1 MGLLGFSH
9 FWFGIFF
16 LLNISVAGATD
27 SMSQAKIYLKD
38 YLKDTNEKYPF
49 ALWEKQLSDCHA
61 LLDRTRSKAD
71 TAALKFDPHVFSA
84 LEILGKEV
92 DQIVKHRADVNM
104 LVRLL
109 YASSLISKIE
119 GRFLQAGNPWDS
131 ASKTTFQRMLLQY
144 EAGSLKP
151 KSVFLANAAAL
162 DRDYHTF
169 QNGLLFAFAQDFLSR
184 RVEEHLSNFNLA
196 KIEKLYSDYSL
207 QLEYWIKEFSISA
220 TQTQLQLLLLIHNFE
235 ENKSWVR
242 KDLESLVELLNTDM
256 LFSDLLEYCGQ
267 RQVDLTLEVEEK
279 IEAVLKERNVATLT
293 PIRDRIVKWKAMAD
307 SLRERLSMA
316 RDQVKNE
323 EHQALAKAD
332 RERKEREQME
342 ALQLKQQLLEQEQTA
357 KFKET
362 LNALR
367 TFTFKT
373 ETSIE
378 LDDDSKKA
386 LSSKVGVLKTSYTGT
401 ASKKLPMAK
410 VKFSDTL
417 AFLLV
422 QKFKIEDKQV
432 DFSKMSL
439 QERSNQSAYTYTSP
453 TGRTNQSDLENFVSE
468 VALSSFSSSYTF
480 LSYQLPNR
488 WELGHAV
495 TWVPERSGQKVVQDR
510 EFSYVDLVV
519 DAHRKRSVGGSTHS
533 QNSDNLPANMFVVFD
548 PHGAIIRFQT
558 FVDIKQVSITP
569 ADMVGGKVYFKFL
582 NYSADRHHIYLN
594 GIDGE
599 LKVGTPAGK
608 S

>member
-1 MGLLGFSH
+1 MGFLGFSR
-9 FWFGIFF
+9 FLFGIFF

-27 SMSQAKIYLKD
+27 SRSQAKIYLKD
-38 YLKDTNEKYPF
+38 YLKGINEKYPF
-49 ALWEKQLSDCHA
+49 ALWEKQLFDCRA
-61 LLDRTRSKAD
+61 VLDRTRSKAD

-92 DQIVKHRADVNM
+92 DQIVKHRADVNI
-104 LVRLL
+104 LVRQL
-109 YASSLISKIE
+109 YASSLISNIE

-169 QNGLLFAFAQDFLSR
+169 QDGLLFAFAQDFLSR
-184 RVEEHLSNFNLA
+184 RVEEHLRNFNLA

-207 QLEYWIKEFSISA
+207 QLEYWIKEFSTSA
-220 TQTQLQLLLLIHNFE
+220 TQTQSQLLLLNQKFE
-235 ENKSWVR
+235 ENKSWVI
-242 KDLESLVELLNTDM
+242 KDLENLGEVLNTEM
-256 LFSDLLEYCGQ
+256 LFSDLLEYCSQ

-316 RDQVKNE
+316 RDQVKKE

-386 LSSKVGVLKTSYTGT
+386 LTSKVGVLKTTYAGT
-401 ASKKLPMAK
+401 ASKKLPVARE
-410 VKFSDTL
+410 KFSDTL
-417 AFLLV
+417 AYV

-439 QERSNQSAYTYTSP
+439 EERSNQSAYTYTSP
-453 TGRTNQSDLENFVSE
+453 TGRTNQGDLENFVSE
-468 VALSSFSSSYTF
+468 VALSSFSTSYTF

-488 WELGHAV
+488 WELGKAI
-495 TWVPERSGQKVVQDR
+495 TWVPERSGQKAVQDR

-519 DAHRKRSVGGSTHS
+519 DAHRKRSGGGSTHGQS
-533 QNSDNLPANMFVVFD
+533 SDNLPANMFVLFD
-548 PHGAIIRFQT
+548 PHGAIIRFQI
-558 FVDIKQVSITP
+558 FADIKHVSIKPT
-569 ADMVGGKVYFKFL
+569 DMVGGKVYFKFL
-582 NYSADRHHIYLN
+582 NYSADRLHIYLN